1 MSERQPSTIIFE
13 TPEFEIQVAAKLRP
27 GEIVTRYNHG
37 PPTPRSAEEI
47 ISIDQTWE
55 QRLLECKRSG
65 VPLFDG
71 SLFRLLAHDLRHGI
85 LTLDFGNTTY
95 KEYVGT
101 REASYAQAHDRSE
114 LANPLAV
121 CAVVRTSDAKIL
133 IEKRA
138 GTDVY
143 VGRYHVIGGYADRNK
158 DLRTSSFNP
167 FDAITRE
174 VNEETGLALTP
185 HSFICSGLAYDVL
198 TPHPELCFVAQAQH
212 SHQVLE
218 AHKKSDGEIRALEFL
233 EDSPE
238 SLQNFLR
245 THHGKIS
252 ATGEAALLL
261 HGLHSYGQ
269 PWFAAA
275 TAFMR

>member
-1 MSERQPSTIIFE
+1 MPQRLTPKLFLE
-13 TPEFEIQVAAKLRP
+13 TPEFEIQVAEPLSSNQ
-27 GEIVTRYNHG
+27 IVTRCNPN
-37 PPTPRSAEEI
+37 PPTPHSPEEI
-47 ISIDQTWE
+47 ASINRTWE
-55 QRLLECKRSG
+55 QRLLECKKSG

-71 SLFRLLAHDLRHGI
+71 SLFRLKAHNLHDGI
-85 LTLDFGNTTY
+85 LSLDFGNTTY

-101 REASYAQAHDRSE
+101 REASYARTHARNE

-133 IEKRA
+133 IEKRS

-143 VGRYHVIGGYADRNK
+143 AGRYHVIGGYADRNK
-158 DLRTSSFNP
+158 DLRASSFSP
-167 FDAITRE
+167 FDAIARE
-174 VNEETGLALTP
+174 VNEETGLALGP

-198 TPHPELCFVAQAQH
+198 TPHPELCFVAQAPH

-218 AHKKSDGEIRALEFL
+218 AHKKSDGEIHALEFL
-233 EDSPE
+233 DDSPE

-245 THHGKIS
+245 QHHDKIS

-261 HGLHSYGQ
+261 HGLHSYDQ
-269 PWFAAA
+269 SWFASAS
-275 TAFMR
+275 AFMR

>member
-1 MSERQPSTIIFE
+1 MPQRITSKLILE
-13 TPEFEIQVAAKLRP
+13 TPEFEIQVAAALRP
-27 GEIVTRYNHG
+27 DQIVARYNPQ
-37 PPTPRSAEEI
+37 PPASHSPEEI
-47 ISIDQTWE
+47 ASIDRTWQE
-55 QRLLECKRSG
+55 RLLECQKTG

-71 SLFRLLAHDLRHGI
+71 SLFRLQSHHLHDGI

-101 REASYAQAHDRSE
+101 REASYARTHDRSE

-133 IEKRA
+133 IEKRS

-158 DLRTSSFNP
+158 DLRATSFNP
-167 FDAITRE
+167 FDAIARE

-198 TPHPELCFVAQAQH
+198 TPHPELCFVAQAPH
-212 SHQVLE
+212 SHQILE

-233 EDSPE
+233 DDSPE

-245 THHGKIS
+245 QHHGKIS

-269 PWFAAA
+269 QWFAAA
-275 TAFMR
+275 SAFMR